1 MFTLDTI
8 GGAVLFIRQS
18 PMLLEV
24 VGARQVQLQ
33 AEVGFSEGSGRVVRA
48 VVPSR
53 IDKLPST

>member
-1 MFTLDTI
+1 M
-8 GGAVLFIRQS
+8 
-18 PMLLEV
+18 

-33 AEVGFSEGSGRVVRA
+33 VQLQEEVGFSEGSGGVMKA

>member
-1 MFTLDTI
+1 M
-8 GGAVLFIRQS
+8 
-18 PMLLEV
+18 

-33 AEVGFSEGSGRVVRA
+33 VQLQEEVGFSEGSGGVVRT